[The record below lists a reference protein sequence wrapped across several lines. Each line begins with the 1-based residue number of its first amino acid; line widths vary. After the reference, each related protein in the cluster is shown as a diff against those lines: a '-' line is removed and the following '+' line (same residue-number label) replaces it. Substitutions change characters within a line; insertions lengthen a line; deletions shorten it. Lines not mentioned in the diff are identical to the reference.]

1 MAVAEQTVA
10 ALAKQL
16 KITVSRLLSLLKE
29 AGIAVENEED
39 TLTPAQKV
47 ALTKHMA
54 AKKGGEKK
62 LSLKTPAAKK
72 PVTAEKKSSEAAA
85 KKPRASTKKTG
96 EKKLSPLEI
105 AKQMAEQQ
113 RLAQGEAMRDN
124 EARAREEA
132 QNAERQRAA
141 EEEARRTRKEQE
153 EKAAQDAE
161 QARAKAEEAL
171 ATQLAEQEKQRK
183 LREAEDA
190 KRNAAEELRKQEE
203 REKRSA
209 KENEELERQRQE
221 ALKDVAKRE
230 NYEEEAE
237 SRFHIQ
243 SRERSAGGGR
253 ERSGKR
259 SGGRDSDDRR
269 SGGASAGG
277 RGGKGGN
284 KRERE
289 RKGGKFEKPVAP
301 VSREVRIPETITVGE
316 LAQKMSVKAGELIKI
331 MMKLGSMVTINQV
344 LDQET
349 AALVA
354 EEMGHQYILIKE
366 NDLETQVMAEAD
378 EDAGNIIQ
386 RAPVVT
392 IMGHVDHGK
401 TSLLDYIRKT
411 KVVAGEAGGITQH
424 IGAYRVQTPKGTITF
439 LDTPGHAAFT
449 AMRARG
455 ADATDIVILV
465 VAADDGV
472 MPQTIEAIQHA
483 NAAKV
488 PLIVAVNKMD
498 KPDAD
503 PERVKSELSQHGV
516 IAEEWG
522 GENLFAYVSAK
533 SGEGIDDLLDK
544 VLIQAEVLELT
555 APSTGMGRGVVIESR
570 LDRGRGSVATVL
582 VQSGVV
588 KKGDIMLAGMEY
600 GRIRAMLDENGNE
613 LKEAGASTPVE
624 ILGLSGTPNAGDE
637 VVIVENERKA
647 REIANFRQGKF
658 KEIKIARQQK
668 AKLENLFSNTGDGEV
683 HTVNLMIKADVQGS
697 VEALSDSLL
706 KLATDEV
713 KVNIIASGIG
723 GITESDVQ
731 LAIASEAIIIAFNVR
746 ADANAKKLAENE
758 GVDLRYYSIIY
769 EAIDQVKAAM
779 QGMLSPEVREDI
791 IGLAQVREVFRSSK
805 FGTVAGCIV
814 EDGVLKRNNPI
825 RVLRNNV
832 VIYEGALESLRR
844 FKDDVSEVRAGTE
857 CGLGVKNYNDVRIG
871 DQIECYE
878 RVSIERTLGCRKD
891 KTAPAASANKC
902 GATSPLPCRKFST
915 TRTPRCC
922 PSLRCG

>member
-62 LSLKTPAAKK
+62 LSLKTPAGAAKK
-72 PVTAEKKSSEAAA
+72 PATAEKKSSEAAA

-366 NDLETQVMAEAD
+366 NDLEAQVMAEAD

-878 RVSIERTLGCRKD
+878 RVSIERTL
-891 KTAPAASANKC
+891 
-902 GATSPLPCRKFST
+902 
-915 TRTPRCC
+915 
-922 PSLRCG
+922 

>member
-62 LSLKTPAAKK
+62 LSLKTPASAAKK
-72 PVTAEKKSSEAAA
+72 PATAEKKSGEAAA

-259 SGGRDSDDRR
+259 GGGRDSDERR

-277 RGGKGGN
+277 RGSKSGN

-316 LAQKMSVKAGELIKI
+316 LAQKMSVKAGELIKV
-331 MMKLGSMVTINQV
+331 MMKLGSMVTINQL

-354 EEMGHQYILIKE
+354 EEMGHQYVLLKE
-366 NDLETQVMAEAD
+366 NDLEAQVMAEAD

-878 RVSIERTLGCRKD
+878 RVSIERTL
-891 KTAPAASANKC
+891 
-902 GATSPLPCRKFST
+902 
-915 TRTPRCC
+915 
-922 PSLRCG
+922 

>member
-29 AGIAVENEED
+29 AGIAVENEKD

-878 RVSIERTLGCRKD
+878 RVSIERTL
-891 KTAPAASANKC
+891 
-902 GATSPLPCRKFST
+902 
-915 TRTPRCC
+915 
-922 PSLRCG
+922 

>member
-62 LSLKTPAAKK
+62 LSLKTPASAAKK
-72 PVTAEKKSSEAAA
+72 PATAEKKSSEAAA

-668 AKLENLFSNTGDGEV
+668 AKLENLFNNTGDGEV

-878 RVSIERTLGCRKD
+878 RVSIERTL
-891 KTAPAASANKC
+891 
-902 GATSPLPCRKFST
+902 
-915 TRTPRCC
+915 
-922 PSLRCG
+922 

>member
-16 KITVSRLLSLLKE
+16 KISVSRLLSLLKE

-62 LSLKTPAAKK
+62 LSLKTPASAAKK
-72 PVTAEKKSSEAAA
+72 PATAEKKSSEAAA

-243 SRERSAGGGR
+243 ARERGAGGGR
-253 ERSGKR
+253 GERSGKR
-259 SGGRDSDDRR
+259 SGGRDGDDRR
-269 SGGASAGG
+269 SGGASAGS

-284 KRERE
+284 KRE

-316 LAQKMSVKAGELIKI
+316 LAQKMSVKAGELIKV
-331 MMKLGSMVTINQV
+331 MMKLGSMVTINQL

-354 EEMGHQYILIKE
+354 EEMGHQYVLLKE
-366 NDLETQVMAEAD
+366 NDLEAQVMAEAD

-488 PLIVAVNKMD
+488 PLIVAVNKID

-791 IGLAQVREVFRSSK
+791 IGLAEVREVFRSSK

-878 RVSIERTLGCRKD
+878 RVSIERTL
-891 KTAPAASANKC
+891 
-902 GATSPLPCRKFST
+902 
-915 TRTPRCC
+915 
-922 PSLRCG
+922 

>member
-16 KITVSRLLSLLKE
+16 KIPVNRLLSLLKE
-29 AGIAVENEED
+29 AGVTVAGEED

-54 AKKGGEKK
+54 AKKSGEKK
-62 LSLKTPAAKK
+62 LSLKNPAGAAKK
-72 PVTAEKKSSEAAA
+72 TAGEKKSGETAA
-85 KKPRASTKKTG
+85 KKPRAAAKKSG
-96 EKKLSPLEI
+96 EKKLSPREI
-105 AKQMAEQQ
+105 AQQMAEQQ
-113 RLAQGEAMRDN
+113 RLAQGEAMRDS

-132 QNAERQRAA
+132 EHAERQRVA
-141 EEEARRTRKEQE
+141 EEEARRLRKEQE
-153 EKAAQDAE
+153 EKAALDAE
-161 QARAKAEEAL
+161 QARQKAEAAL
-171 ATQLAEQEKQRK
+171 AAQLAEQEKQRK

-190 KRNAAEELRKQEE
+190 KRNAAEEVRKQEE
-203 REKRSA
+203 REKRAA

-221 ALKDVAKRE
+221 ALLDVAKRE

-237 SRFHIQ
+237 TRFHIQ
-243 SRERSAGGGR
+243 SRERGAGGGSR
-253 ERSGKR
+253 NERGGKR
-259 SGGRDSDDRR
+259 GGGRDSDDRR
-269 SGGASAGG
+269 SGAGS

-284 KRERE
+284 KRE

-316 LAQKMSVKAGELIKI
+316 LAQKMSVKAGELIKV

-366 NDLETQVMAEAD
+366 NDLEAQVMAEAD

-488 PLIVAVNKMD
+488 PLIVAVNKID

-668 AKLENLFSNTGDGEV
+668 AKLENLFSSAAEGEV

-791 IGLAQVREVFRSSK
+791 IGLAEVREVFRSSK

-878 RVSIERTLGCRKD
+878 RVSVERTL
-891 KTAPAASANKC
+891 
-902 GATSPLPCRKFST
+902 
-915 TRTPRCC
+915 
-922 PSLRCG
+922 

>member
-62 LSLKTPAAKK
+62 LSLKTPASAAKK
-72 PVTAEKKSSEAAA
+72 PATAEKKSSEAAA

-243 SRERSAGGGR
+243 SRERNAGGGR

-366 NDLETQVMAEAD
+366 NDLEAQVMAEAD

-878 RVSIERTLGCRKD
+878 RVSIERTL
-891 KTAPAASANKC
+891 
-902 GATSPLPCRKFST
+902 
-915 TRTPRCC
+915 
-922 PSLRCG
+922 

>member
-62 LSLKTPAAKK
+62 LSLKTPASAAKK
-72 PVTAEKKSSEAAA
+72 PATAEKKSSEAAA

-243 SRERSAGGGR
+243 SRERNAGGGR

-878 RVSIERTLGCRKD
+878 RVSIERTL
-891 KTAPAASANKC
+891 
-902 GATSPLPCRKFST
+902 
-915 TRTPRCC
+915 
-922 PSLRCG
+922 

>member
-62 LSLKTPAAKK
+62 LSLKTPAGAAKK
-72 PVTAEKKSSEAAA
+72 PATAEKKSSEAAA

-259 SGGRDSDDRR
+259 GGGRDSDERR

-366 NDLETQVMAEAD
+366 NDLEAQVMAEAD

-613 LKEAGASTPVE
+613 LKEVGASTPVE

-878 RVSIERTLGCRKD
+878 RVSVERTL
-891 KTAPAASANKC
+891 
-902 GATSPLPCRKFST
+902 
-915 TRTPRCC
+915 
-922 PSLRCG
+922 

>member
-16 KITVSRLLSLLKE
+16 KIPVNRLLSLLKE
-29 AGIAVENEED
+29 AGVTVAGEED

-54 AKKGGEKK
+54 AKKSGEKK
-62 LSLKTPAAKK
+62 LSLKNPAGTAKK
-72 PVTAEKKSSEAAA
+72 TTGEKKSGETAVKKTRAAA
-85 KKPRASTKKTG
+85 KKSG
-96 EKKLSPLEI
+96 EKKLSPREI
-105 AKQMAEQQ
+105 AQQMAEQQ
-113 RLAQGEAMRDN
+113 RLAQGEAMRDS

-132 QNAERQRAA
+132 EHAERQRVA
-141 EEEARRTRKEQE
+141 EEEARRLRKEQE
-153 EKAAQDAE
+153 EKAALDAE
-161 QARAKAEEAL
+161 QARQKAEAAL

-190 KRNAAEELRKQEE
+190 KRNAAEEVRKQEE
-203 REKRSA
+203 REKRAA

-221 ALKDVAKRE
+221 ALLDVAKRE

-237 SRFHIQ
+237 TRFHIQ
-243 SRERSAGGGR
+243 SRERGAGGGGR
-253 ERSGKR
+253 NERGGKR
-259 SGGRDSDDRR
+259 GGGRDSDDRR
-269 SGGASAGG
+269 SGAGS

-284 KRERE
+284 KRE

-316 LAQKMSVKAGELIKI
+316 LAQKMSVKAGELIKV

-366 NDLETQVMAEAD
+366 NDLEAQVMAEAD

-424 IGAYRVQTPKGTITF
+424 IGAYRVLTPKGTITF

-668 AKLENLFSNTGDGEV
+668 AKLENLFSSAAEGEV

-731 LAIASEAIIIAFNVR
+731 LAIASEAIIMAFNVR

-791 IGLAQVREVFRSSK
+791 IGLAEVREVFRSSK

-878 RVSIERTLGCRKD
+878 RVSVERTL
-891 KTAPAASANKC
+891 
-902 GATSPLPCRKFST
+902 
-915 TRTPRCC
+915 
-922 PSLRCG
+922 

>member
-16 KITVSRLLSLLKE
+16 KIPVNRLLSLLKE
-29 AGIAVENEED
+29 AGVTVAGEED

-54 AKKGGEKK
+54 AKKSGEKK
-62 LSLKTPAAKK
+62 LSLKNPAGAAKK
-72 PVTAEKKSSEAAA
+72 TAGEKKSGETAA
-85 KKPRASTKKTG
+85 KKPRAAAKKSG
-96 EKKLSPLEI
+96 EKKLSPREI
-105 AKQMAEQQ
+105 AQQMAEQQ
-113 RLAQGEAMRDN
+113 RLAQGEAMRDS

-132 QNAERQRAA
+132 EHAERQRVA
-141 EEEARRTRKEQE
+141 EEEARRLRKEQE
-153 EKAAQDAE
+153 EKAALDAE
-161 QARAKAEEAL
+161 QARQKAEAAL
-171 ATQLAEQEKQRK
+171 AAQLAEQEKQRK

-190 KRNAAEELRKQEE
+190 KRNAAEEVRKQEE
-203 REKRSA
+203 REKRAA

-221 ALKDVAKRE
+221 ALLDVAKRE

-237 SRFHIQ
+237 TRFHIQ
-243 SRERSAGGGR
+243 SRERGAGGGGR
-253 ERSGKR
+253 NERGGKR
-259 SGGRDSDDRR
+259 GGGRDSDDRR
-269 SGGASAGG
+269 SGAGS

-284 KRERE
+284 KRE

-316 LAQKMSVKAGELIKI
+316 LAQKMSVKAGELIKV

-366 NDLETQVMAEAD
+366 NDLEAQVMAEAD

-465 VAADDGV
+465 VAADDDI

-488 PLIVAVNKMD
+488 PLIVAVNKID

-668 AKLENLFSNTGDGEV
+668 AKLENLFSSAAEGEV

-791 IGLAQVREVFRSSK
+791 IGLAEVREVFRSSK

-878 RVSIERTLGCRKD
+878 RVSVERTL
-891 KTAPAASANKC
+891 
-902 GATSPLPCRKFST
+902 
-915 TRTPRCC
+915 
-922 PSLRCG
+922 

>member
-72 PVTAEKKSSEAAA
+72 PATAEKKSSEAAA
-85 KKPRASTKKTG
+85 KKPRASAKKTG

-259 SGGRDSDDRR
+259 GGGRDSDERR

-366 NDLETQVMAEAD
+366 NDLEAQVMAEAD

-746 ADANAKKLAENE
+746 ADANAKKLAEGE

-878 RVSIERTLGCRKD
+878 RVSIERTL
-891 KTAPAASANKC
+891 
-902 GATSPLPCRKFST
+902 
-915 TRTPRCC
+915 
-922 PSLRCG
+922 

>member
-1 MAVAEQTVA
+1 MTTVAEV
-10 ALAKQL
+10 AKQL
-16 KITVSRLLSLLKE
+16 KIPVDRLMAQLAE
-29 AGIAVENEED
+29 AGINVQD
-39 TLTPAQKV
+39 TGDELSPAQKV

-54 AKKGGEKK
+54 AKKTGGNKK
-62 LSLKTPAAKK
+62 LSLKDSKAGNKTSSSAR
-72 PVTAEKKSSEAAA
+72 PVEKKDGAEGTA
-85 KKPRASTKKTG
+85 KKPRSSGTKKSS

-113 RLAQGEAMRDN
+113 RLAQGEAMRDS
-124 EARAREEA
+124 ETRAREEA
-132 QNAERQRAA
+132 QAA
-141 EEEARRTRKEQE
+141 EARRIAEEVARKERKEQE
-153 EKAAQDAE
+153 EKAAVA
-161 QARAKAEEAL
+161 AEEARRKAEVSL
-171 ATQLAEQEKQRK
+171 AASLAEQERQRQ
-183 LREAEDA
+183 LREAEEA
-190 KRNAAEELRKQEE
+190 KKNAEAQLRKHEA
-203 REKRSA
+203 REKEAA
-209 KENEELERQRQE
+209 KEYAELERQRQE
-221 ALKDVAKRE
+221 ALQDVAKRE

-243 SRERSAGGGR
+243 SRERGTSNKSKT

-259 SGGRDSDDRR
+259 GGRGEDEPRR
-269 SGGASAGG
+269 SSGGG
-277 RGGKGGN
+277 RGGRGKPS
-284 KRERE
+284 RENE

-316 LAQKMSVKAGELIKI
+316 LAQKMSVKAGELIKV
-331 MMKLGSMVTINQV
+331 MMKLGSMVTINQL

-354 EEMGHQYILIKE
+354 EEMGHQYILLKE
-366 NDLETQVMAEAD
+366 NELEAQVMAEAD

-488 PLIVAVNKMD
+488 PLIVAVNKID

-503 PERVKSELSQHGV
+503 PEKVKSELTQYGV
-516 IAEEWG
+516 VAEDWG
-522 GENLFAYVSAK
+522 GENLFANVSAK

-582 VQSGVV
+582 IQSGVV

-600 GRIRAMLDENGNE
+600 GKIRAMLDENGNE
-613 LKEAGASTPVE
+613 LQEAGASTPVE

-668 AKLENLFSNTGDGEV
+668 AKLENLFANTSSGEV
-683 HTVNLMIKADVQGS
+683 QSVNLMIKADVQGS

-746 ADANAKKLAENE
+746 ADANAKKLVENE

-779 QGMLSPEVREDI
+779 QGLLSPEVREDI
-791 IGLAQVREVFRSSK
+791 IGLAEVREVFRSSK

-878 RVSIERTLGCRKD
+878 RVSVERTL
-891 KTAPAASANKC
+891 
-902 GATSPLPCRKFST
+902 
-915 TRTPRCC
+915 
-922 PSLRCG
+922 

>member
-62 LSLKTPAAKK
+62 LSLKTPAGAAKK
-72 PVTAEKKSSEAAA
+72 PATAEKKSSEAAA

-746 ADANAKKLAENE
+746 ADANAKKLAEGE

-779 QGMLSPEVREDI
+779 QGMLSPEVREEI
-791 IGLAQVREVFRSSK
+791 IGLAEVREVFRSSK

-878 RVSIERTLGCRKD
+878 RVSIERTL
-891 KTAPAASANKC
+891 
-902 GATSPLPCRKFST
+902 
-915 TRTPRCC
+915 
-922 PSLRCG
+922 

>member
-16 KITVSRLLSLLKE
+16 KIPVNRLLSLLKE
-29 AGIAVENEED
+29 AGVTVAGEED

-54 AKKGGEKK
+54 AKKSGEKK
-62 LSLKTPAAKK
+62 LSLKNPAGTAKK
-72 PVTAEKKSSEAAA
+72 TTGEKKSGETAVKKTRAAA
-85 KKPRASTKKTG
+85 KKSG
-96 EKKLSPLEI
+96 EKKLSPREI
-105 AKQMAEQQ
+105 AQQMAEQQ
-113 RLAQGEAMRDN
+113 RLAQGEAMRDS

-132 QNAERQRAA
+132 EHAERQRVA
-141 EEEARRTRKEQE
+141 EEEARRLRKEQE
-153 EKAAQDAE
+153 EKAALDAE
-161 QARAKAEEAL
+161 QARQKAEAAL

-190 KRNAAEELRKQEE
+190 KRNAAEEVRKQEE
-203 REKRSA
+203 REKRAA

-221 ALKDVAKRE
+221 ALLDVAKRE

-237 SRFHIQ
+237 TRFHIQ
-243 SRERSAGGGR
+243 SRERGAGGGGR
-253 ERSGKR
+253 NERGGKR
-259 SGGRDSDDRR
+259 GGGRDSDDRR
-269 SGGASAGG
+269 SGAGS

-284 KRERE
+284 KRE

-316 LAQKMSVKAGELIKI
+316 LAQKMSVKAGELIKV

-366 NDLETQVMAEAD
+366 NDLEAQVMAEAD

-424 IGAYRVQTPKGTITF
+424 IGAYRVLTPKGTITF

-668 AKLENLFSNTGDGEV
+668 AKLENLFSSAAEGEV

-791 IGLAQVREVFRSSK
+791 IGLAEVREVFRSSK

-878 RVSIERTLGCRKD
+878 RVSVERTL
-891 KTAPAASANKC
+891 
-902 GATSPLPCRKFST
+902 
-915 TRTPRCC
+915 
-922 PSLRCG
+922 

>member
-16 KITVSRLLSLLKE
+16 KIPVNRLLSLLKE
-29 AGIAVENEED
+29 AGVTVAGEED

-54 AKKGGEKK
+54 AKKSGEKK
-62 LSLKTPAAKK
+62 LSLKNPAGAAKK
-72 PVTAEKKSSEAAA
+72 TAGEKKSGETAA
-85 KKPRASTKKTG
+85 KKPRAAAKKSG
-96 EKKLSPLEI
+96 EKKLSPREI
-105 AKQMAEQQ
+105 AQQMAEQQ
-113 RLAQGEAMRDN
+113 RLAQGEAMRDS

-132 QNAERQRAA
+132 EHAERQRVA
-141 EEEARRTRKEQE
+141 EEEARRLRKEQE
-153 EKAAQDAE
+153 EKAALDAE
-161 QARAKAEEAL
+161 QARQKAEAAL

-190 KRNAAEELRKQEE
+190 KRNAAEEVRKQEE
-203 REKRSA
+203 REKRAA

-221 ALKDVAKRE
+221 ALLDVAKRE

-237 SRFHIQ
+237 TRFHIQ
-243 SRERSAGGGR
+243 SRERGAGGGGR
-253 ERSGKR
+253 NERGGKR
-259 SGGRDSDDRR
+259 GGGGRDSDDRR
-269 SGGASAGG
+269 SGAGS

-284 KRERE
+284 KRE

-316 LAQKMSVKAGELIKI
+316 LAQKMSVKAGELIKV

-366 NDLETQVMAEAD
+366 NDLEAQVMAEAD

-488 PLIVAVNKMD
+488 PLIVAVNKID

-668 AKLENLFSNTGDGEV
+668 AKLENLFSSAAEGEV

-791 IGLAQVREVFRSSK
+791 IGLAEVREVFRSSK

-878 RVSIERTLGCRKD
+878 RVSVERTL
-891 KTAPAASANKC
+891 
-902 GATSPLPCRKFST
+902 
-915 TRTPRCC
+915 
-922 PSLRCG
+922 

>member
-62 LSLKTPAAKK
+62 LSLKTPASAAKK
-72 PVTAEKKSSEAAA
+72 PATAEKKSGEAAA

-259 SGGRDSDDRR
+259 GGGRDSDERR

-277 RGGKGGN
+277 RGGKSGN

-316 LAQKMSVKAGELIKI
+316 LAQKMSVKAGELIKV
-331 MMKLGSMVTINQV
+331 MMKLGSMVTINQL

-354 EEMGHQYILIKE
+354 EEMGHQYVLLKE
-366 NDLETQVMAEAD
+366 NDLEAQVMAEAD

-878 RVSIERTLGCRKD
+878 RVSIERTL
-891 KTAPAASANKC
+891 
-902 GATSPLPCRKFST
+902 
-915 TRTPRCC
+915 
-922 PSLRCG
+922 

>member
-16 KITVSRLLSLLKE
+16 KITVNRLLSLLKE

-62 LSLKTPAAKK
+62 LSLKTPAGAAKK
-72 PVTAEKKSSEAAA
+72 PATAEKKSSEAAA

-259 SGGRDSDDRR
+259 SGGRDSDERR

-411 KVVAGEAGGITQH
+411 KVAVGEAGGITQH

-522 GENLFAYVSAK
+522 GENLFAYVSAQ

-878 RVSIERTLGCRKD
+878 RVSIERTL
-891 KTAPAASANKC
+891 
-902 GATSPLPCRKFST
+902 
-915 TRTPRCC
+915 
-922 PSLRCG
+922 

>member
-62 LSLKTPAAKK
+62 LSLKTPAGAAKK
-72 PVTAEKKSSEAAA
+72 PATAEKKSSEAAA

-259 SGGRDSDDRR
+259 SGGRDSDERR

-277 RGGKGGN
+277 RGGKSGN

-779 QGMLSPEVREDI
+779 QGMLSPEVREEI
-791 IGLAQVREVFRSSK
+791 IGLAEVREVFRSSK

-878 RVSIERTLGCRKD
+878 RVSIERTL
-891 KTAPAASANKC
+891 
-902 GATSPLPCRKFST
+902 
-915 TRTPRCC
+915 
-922 PSLRCG
+922 

>member
-62 LSLKTPAAKK
+62 LSLKTPAGAAKK
-72 PVTAEKKSSEAAA
+72 PATVEKKSSEAAA

-259 SGGRDSDDRR
+259 SGGRDSDERR

-366 NDLETQVMAEAD
+366 NDLEAQVMAEAD

-878 RVSIERTLGCRKD
+878 RVSIERTL
-891 KTAPAASANKC
+891 
-902 GATSPLPCRKFST
+902 
-915 TRTPRCC
+915 
-922 PSLRCG
+922 

>member
-62 LSLKTPAAKK
+62 LSLKTPASAAKK
-72 PVTAEKKSSEAAA
+72 PATAEKKSSEAAA

-113 RLAQGEAMRDN
+113 RLAQGEAMRDS

-132 QNAERQRAA
+132 EHAERQRVA
-141 EEEARRTRKEQE
+141 EEEARRLRKEQE
-153 EKAAQDAE
+153 EKAALDAE
-161 QARAKAEEAL
+161 QARQKAEEAL
-171 ATQLAEQEKQRK
+171 AAQLAEQEKQRK

-488 PLIVAVNKMD
+488 PLIVAVNKID

-878 RVSIERTLGCRKD
+878 RVSVERTL
-891 KTAPAASANKC
+891 
-902 GATSPLPCRKFST
+902 
-915 TRTPRCC
+915 
-922 PSLRCG
+922 

>member
-16 KITVSRLLSLLKE
+16 KIPVNRLLSLLKE
-29 AGIAVENEED
+29 AGVTVAGEED

-54 AKKGGEKK
+54 AKKSGEKK
-62 LSLKTPAAKK
+62 LSLKNPAGAAKK
-72 PVTAEKKSSEAAA
+72 TAGEKKSGETAA
-85 KKPRASTKKTG
+85 KKPRAAAKKSG
-96 EKKLSPLEI
+96 EKKLSPREI
-105 AKQMAEQQ
+105 AQQMAEQQ
-113 RLAQGEAMRDN
+113 RLAQGEAMRDS

-132 QNAERQRAA
+132 EHAERQRVA
-141 EEEARRTRKEQE
+141 EEEARRLRKEQE
-153 EKAAQDAE
+153 EKAALDAE
-161 QARAKAEEAL
+161 QARQKAEAAL

-190 KRNAAEELRKQEE
+190 KRNAAEEVRKQEE
-203 REKRSA
+203 REKRAA

-221 ALKDVAKRE
+221 ALLDVAKRE

-237 SRFHIQ
+237 TRFHIQ
-243 SRERSAGGGR
+243 SRERGAGGGGR
-253 ERSGKR
+253 NERGGKR
-259 SGGRDSDDRR
+259 GGGGRDSDDRR
-269 SGGASAGG
+269 SGAGS

-284 KRERE
+284 KRE

-316 LAQKMSVKAGELIKI
+316 LAQKMSVKAGELIKV

-366 NDLETQVMAEAD
+366 NDLEAQVMAEAD

-488 PLIVAVNKMD
+488 PLIVAVNKID

-878 RVSIERTLGCRKD
+878 RVSIERTL
-891 KTAPAASANKC
+891 
-902 GATSPLPCRKFST
+902 
-915 TRTPRCC
+915 
-922 PSLRCG
+922 

>member
-1 MAVAEQTVA
+1 
-10 ALAKQL
+10 
-16 KITVSRLLSLLKE
+16 
-29 AGIAVENEED
+29 
-39 TLTPAQKV
+39 
-47 ALTKHMA
+47 
-54 AKKGGEKK
+54 
-62 LSLKTPAAKK
+62 
-72 PVTAEKKSSEAAA
+72 
-85 KKPRASTKKTG
+85 
-96 EKKLSPLEI
+96 
-105 AKQMAEQQ
+105 
-113 RLAQGEAMRDN
+113 
-124 EARAREEA
+124 
-132 QNAERQRAA
+132 
-141 EEEARRTRKEQE
+141 
-153 EKAAQDAE
+153 
-161 QARAKAEEAL
+161 
-171 ATQLAEQEKQRK
+171 
-183 LREAEDA
+183 
-190 KRNAAEELRKQEE
+190 
-203 REKRSA
+203 
-209 KENEELERQRQE
+209 
-221 ALKDVAKRE
+221 
-230 NYEEEAE
+230 
-237 SRFHIQ
+237 
-243 SRERSAGGGR
+243 
-253 ERSGKR
+253 
-259 SGGRDSDDRR
+259 
-269 SGGASAGG
+269 
-277 RGGKGGN
+277 
-284 KRERE
+284 
-289 RKGGKFEKPVAP
+289 
-301 VSREVRIPETITVGE
+301 
-316 LAQKMSVKAGELIKI
+316 
-331 MMKLGSMVTINQV
+331 
-344 LDQET
+344 
-349 AALVA
+349 
-354 EEMGHQYILIKE
+354 
-366 NDLETQVMAEAD
+366 
-378 EDAGNIIQ
+378 
-386 RAPVVT
+386 
-392 IMGHVDHGK
+392 MGHVDHGK

-488 PLIVAVNKMD
+488 PLIVAVNKID

-668 AKLENLFSNTGDGEV
+668 AKLENLFSSAAEGEV

-791 IGLAQVREVFRSSK
+791 IGLAEVREVFRSSK

-878 RVSIERTLGCRKD
+878 RVSIERTL
-891 KTAPAASANKC
+891 
-902 GATSPLPCRKFST
+902 
-915 TRTPRCC
+915 
-922 PSLRCG
+922 

>member
-62 LSLKTPAAKK
+62 LSLKTPASAAKK
-72 PVTAEKKSSEAAA
+72 PATAEKKSGEAAA

-259 SGGRDSDDRR
+259 GGGRDSDERR

-277 RGGKGGN
+277 RGGKSGN

-316 LAQKMSVKAGELIKI
+316 LAQKMSVKAGELIKV
-331 MMKLGSMVTINQV
+331 MMKLGSMVTINQL

-354 EEMGHQYILIKE
+354 EEMGHQYVLLKE
-366 NDLETQVMAEAD
+366 NDLEAQVMAEAD

-439 LDTPGHAAFT
+439 LDKPGQAAFT

-455 ADATDIVILV
+455 ADATYIVILV

-668 AKLENLFSNTGDGEV
+668 AKLENLFNNTGDGEV

-878 RVSIERTLGCRKD
+878 RVSIERTL
-891 KTAPAASANKC
+891 
-902 GATSPLPCRKFST
+902 
-915 TRTPRCC
+915 
-922 PSLRCG
+922 

>member
-62 LSLKTPAAKK
+62 LSLKTPAGAAKK
-72 PVTAEKKSSEAAA
+72 PATAEKKSSEAAA

-746 ADANAKKLAENE
+746 ADANAKKLTENE

-878 RVSIERTLGCRKD
+878 RVSIERTL
-891 KTAPAASANKC
+891 
-902 GATSPLPCRKFST
+902 
-915 TRTPRCC
+915 
-922 PSLRCG
+922 

>member
-16 KITVSRLLSLLKE
+16 KIPVNRLLSLLKE
-29 AGIAVENEED
+29 AGITVAGEED

-54 AKKGGEKK
+54 AKKSGEKK
-62 LSLKTPAAKK
+62 LSLKNPAGAAKK
-72 PVTAEKKSSEAAA
+72 TAGEKKSGETAA
-85 KKPRASTKKTG
+85 KKPRAAAKKSG
-96 EKKLSPLEI
+96 EKKLSPREI
-105 AKQMAEQQ
+105 AQQMAEQQ
-113 RLAQGEAMRDN
+113 RLAQGEAMRDS

-132 QNAERQRAA
+132 EHAERQRAA
-141 EEEARRTRKEQE
+141 EEEARRLRKEQE
-153 EKAAQDAE
+153 EKAALDAE
-161 QARAKAEEAL
+161 QARQKAEEAL
-171 ATQLAEQEKQRK
+171 AAQLAEQEKQRK

-190 KRNAAEELRKQEE
+190 KRNAAEEVRKQEE
-203 REKRSA
+203 REKRAA

-221 ALKDVAKRE
+221 ALLDVAKRE

-237 SRFHIQ
+237 TRFHIQ
-243 SRERSAGGGR
+243 SRERGAGGGGR
-253 ERSGKR
+253 NERGGGKR
-259 SGGRDSDDRR
+259 GGGRDSDDRR
-269 SGGASAGG
+269 SGAGS

-284 KRERE
+284 KRE

-316 LAQKMSVKAGELIKI
+316 LAQKMSVKAGELIKV

-366 NDLETQVMAEAD
+366 NDLEAQVMAEAD

-488 PLIVAVNKMD
+488 PLIVAVNKID

-668 AKLENLFSNTGDGEV
+668 AKLENLFSSAAEGEV

-791 IGLAQVREVFRSSK
+791 IGLAEVREVFRSSK

-878 RVSIERTLGCRKD
+878 RVSVERTL
-891 KTAPAASANKC
+891 
-902 GATSPLPCRKFST
+902 
-915 TRTPRCC
+915 
-922 PSLRCG
+922 

>member
-62 LSLKTPAAKK
+62 LSLKTPAGAAKK
-72 PVTAEKKSSEAAA
+72 PATAEKKSSEAAA

-259 SGGRDSDDRR
+259 SGGRDSDERR

-791 IGLAQVREVFRSSK
+791 IGLAEVREVFRSSK

-825 RVLRNNV
+825 RVLRSNV

-878 RVSIERTLGCRKD
+878 RVSIERTL
-891 KTAPAASANKC
+891 
-902 GATSPLPCRKFST
+902 
-915 TRTPRCC
+915 
-922 PSLRCG
+922 

>member
-62 LSLKTPAAKK
+62 LSLKTPAGAAKK
-72 PVTAEKKSSEAAA
+72 PATAEKKSSEAAA
-85 KKPRASTKKTG
+85 KKPRASAKKTG

-259 SGGRDSDDRR
+259 GGGRDSDERR

-779 QGMLSPEVREDI
+779 QGMLSPEVREEI

-878 RVSIERTLGCRKD
+878 RVSIERTL
-891 KTAPAASANKC
+891 
-902 GATSPLPCRKFST
+902 
-915 TRTPRCC
+915 
-922 PSLRCG
+922 